1 MSSSSGVF
9 LILTRRRAEG
19 ARTSFIEYANPRGRD
34 GKLGS
39 LCRKPIQHLRFEL
52 DLCNGLYPFTGE
64 KIDLTKFVF
73 SCMQLPCVPRSRS
86 LPHLLLAASW
96 HFQAARLFY

>member
-9 LILTRRRAEG
+9 LILTCLRAEG
-19 ARTSFIEYANPRGRD
+19 ARTSFIEYANPREPN
-34 GKLGS
+34 GKFGGI
-39 LCRKPIQHLRFEL
+39 CRKPIQHVRFEL

-64 KIDLTKFVF
+64 KVDLANLVF
-73 SCMQLPCVPRSRS
+73 SRMQLPCVPRSRS